1 MTPVTKKP
9 MTADEFW
16 ALPEGEGK
24 RELVRG
30 EVVEETLNED
40 SASAPRYAGNLAMHG
55 GVAAE
60 ISYLLKAWLKQGH
73 EGYVGVE
80 VAFLLARNPDLIRLP
95 DVGYVGADK
104 LQEGI
109 PEKYWETAPD
119 LAIEVI
125 SPSETWDEVQQK
137 VEEYLIAGTQMVWTV
152 HSRTAR
158 VVVYTPDAIA
168 RTYRAEEML
177 EFPQLLPGFSC
188 KVKDFF
194 QIG

>member
-1 MTPVTKKP
+1 MTPVAKKP

-30 EVVEETLNED
+30 EVVEEMPNAVHGMVALKIGAKLLN
-40 SASAPRYAGNLAMHG
+40 
-55 GVAAE
+55 
-60 ISYLLKAWLKQGH
+60 WLEQGH

-95 DVGYVGADK
+95 DVCYVLADK
-104 LQEGI
+104 LQAGI

-137 VEEYLIAGTQMVWTV
+137 VEEYLMAGTPMVWTV
-152 HSRTAR
+152 HPRTGR

-168 RTYRAEEML
+168 RTYRAEEVL